1 MEAIRLF
8 KLLNRD
14 QRNTFVA
21 CFLGWALD
29 ALDFF
34 LVTFVLVPIGHDF
47 GRSIPKVAFAI
58 TLTLMMRP
66 VGALI
71 FGWLG
76 DKFGRRIPLMADII
90 FYSVMELL
98 TAFAPNFTVFLIL
111 RALFG
116 IGMGGEWGL
125 GASLAMESLPTQ
137 ARGLFSGILQQ
148 GYAVGYLLAAL
159 VYWIVFP
166 HFGWRGLFIAG
177 AVPAFLVIYIRARV
191 PESPVWQRQRAQ
203 QKPRVKMS
211 IFIRQHG
218 ALFIY
223 AALLMTAFNY
233 MSHGTQ
239 DLYPTYLEKQRGF
252 GVSAKSMISI
262 VYATGAICG
271 GAVMGFLSQQW
282 GRRRVIIISAAFGML
297 LIPLWIFAPSTALL
311 IMGGFLIQFM
321 VQGAWGVVPVHLNEL
336 SPPEF
341 RGTFPGL
348 AYQLG
353 NFAAAYAAQQQAWLA
368 EHFRSANGEP
378 NYALTMAVVEAVVFL
393 VIIFLAAIGREERL
407 ACMTPIISQPRRL
420 PPQKNFNRVSATKA
434 RGPDL
439 RLAVARLPFSKCDKR
454 RRRNAVRR
462 LLPRSG
468 RPALR
473 DSQSLAL
480 RRPRID
486 CSENH
491 TRPAPPDISPAARR
505 ESWLCE
511 LRGWPNEEWSSAL
524 IGSDAPGRMNSRN
537 DNTFRNRECRAAVNR

>member
-1 MEAIRLF
+1 MEAVRLF
-8 KLLNRD
+8 KSLNRE

-47 GRSIPKVAFAI
+47 GQTIPKVAFAI

-66 VGALI
+66 VGAFI
-71 FGWLG
+71 FGLLG

-90 FYSVMELL
+90 FYSAMELL

-148 GYAVGYLLAAL
+148 GYAAGYLLAAL
-159 VYWIVFP
+159 VYWVVFP

-177 AVPAFLVIYIRARV
+177 ALPAFLVIYIRARV
-191 PESPVWQRQRAQ
+191 PESPVWQRARAQ
-203 QKPRVKMS
+203 QKPRLKMS
-211 IFIRQHG
+211 TFVRQHG

-239 DLYPTYLEKQRGF
+239 DLYATFLEKQRGF
-252 GVSAKSMISI
+252 GVNAKSMISI

-282 GRRRVIIISAAFGML
+282 GRRRVIILSASCGML
-297 LIPLWIFAPSTALL
+297 LIPVWIFAPSTALL

-336 SPPEF
+336 SPPQF

-348 AYQLG
+348 AYQFG

-368 EHFRSANGEP
+368 EHFRLANGEP
-378 NYALTMAVVEAVVFL
+378 NYALTMALVEAVVFL
-393 VIIFLAAIGREERL
+393 VIIFLAAIGREERG
-407 ACMTPIISQPRRL
+407 
-420 PPQKNFNRVSATKA
+420 KEF
-434 RGPDL
+434 
-439 RLAVARLPFSKCDKR
+439 
-454 RRRNAVRR
+454 
-462 LLPRSG
+462 
-468 RPALR
+468 
-473 DSQSLAL
+473 
-480 RRPRID
+480 
-486 CSENH
+486 
-491 TRPAPPDISPAARR
+491 
-505 ESWLCE
+505 
-511 LRGWPNEEWSSAL
+511 
-524 IGSDAPGRMNSRN
+524 
-537 DNTFRNRECRAAVNR
+537 

>member
-1 MEAIRLF
+1 MATLQLF
-8 KLLNRD
+8 KVLNRD
-14 QRNTFVA
+14 QRNTFIA

-34 LVTFVLVPIGHDF
+34 LVTFVLGSIGDDF
-47 GRSIPKVAFAI
+47 GRSVPKVAFAI

-76 DKFGRRIPLMADII
+76 DKFGRRIPLMVDII

-98 TAFAPNFTVFLIL
+98 TAFAPNFTIFLIL

-125 GASLAMESLPTQ
+125 GASLAMESLPTHT
-137 ARGLFSGILQQ
+137 RGLYSGILQQ

-177 AVPAFLVIYIRARV
+177 ALPAFLVIYIRARV
-191 PESPVWQRQRAQ
+191 PESPVWMRDRLHQ
-203 QKPRVKMS
+203 QARLKIS
-211 IFIRQHG
+211 ILFKQHSP
-218 ALFIY
+218 LFLY

-239 DLYPTYLEKQRGF
+239 DLYATYLQKQRGF
-252 GVSAKSMISI
+252 DPDETSKIAI
-262 VYATGAICG
+262 VYAFGMICG
-271 GAVMGFLSQQW
+271 GTVVGHLSQNW
-282 GRRRVIIISAAFGML
+282 GRRRVIILAAICGVL

-311 IMGGFLIQFM
+311 IVGGFMIQFM

-336 SPPEF
+336 SPPAF

-353 NFAAAYAAQQQAWLA
+353 NFAAAYAAQQQARLA

-378 NYALTMAVVEAVVFL
+378 NYALTMALVQAVVFV
-393 VIIFLAAIGREERL
+393 VIILLAAIGPE
-407 ACMTPIISQPRRL
+407 Q
-420 PPQKNFNRVSATKA
+420 
-434 RGPDL
+434 RGKE
-439 RLAVARLPFSKCDKR
+439 F
-454 RRRNAVRR
+454 
-462 LLPRSG
+462 
-468 RPALR
+468 
-473 DSQSLAL
+473 
-480 RRPRID
+480 
-486 CSENH
+486 
-491 TRPAPPDISPAARR
+491 
-505 ESWLCE
+505 
-511 LRGWPNEEWSSAL
+511 
-524 IGSDAPGRMNSRN
+524 
-537 DNTFRNRECRAAVNR
+537 

>member
-1 MEAIRLF
+1 MEAVRLF

-14 QRNTFVA
+14 QRNTFIA

-34 LVTFVLVPIGHDF
+34 LVTFVLIPIGHDF
-47 GRSIPKVAFAI
+47 GQTIPRVAFAI

-66 VGALI
+66 VGAFI
-71 FGWLG
+71 FGLLG

-98 TAFAPNFTVFLIL
+98 TAFAPNFTTFLML

-137 ARGLFSGILQQ
+137 TRGLFSGILQQ

-177 AVPAFLVIYIRARV
+177 ALPAFLVIYIRAHV
-191 PESPVWQRQRAQ
+191 PESPVWQRQRSQ
-203 QKPRVKMS
+203 QKPKLRMS
-211 IFIRQHG
+211 IFLKQHG
-218 ALFIY
+218 VLFIY

-271 GAVMGFLSQQW
+271 GAVMGFLSQQC
-282 GRRRVIIISAAFGML
+282 GRRRIIILSATCGML
-297 LIPLWIFAPSTALL
+297 LIPLWIFAPNTALL

-368 EHFRSANGEP
+368 EHFRSSNGQP
-378 NYALTMAVVEAVVFL
+378 NYAITMALVEAVVFL
-393 VIIFLAAIGREERL
+393 VIIVLAAIGREERG
-407 ACMTPIISQPRRL
+407 
-420 PPQKNFNRVSATKA
+420 KEF
-434 RGPDL
+434 
-439 RLAVARLPFSKCDKR
+439 
-454 RRRNAVRR
+454 
-462 LLPRSG
+462 
-468 RPALR
+468 
-473 DSQSLAL
+473 
-480 RRPRID
+480 
-486 CSENH
+486 
-491 TRPAPPDISPAARR
+491 
-505 ESWLCE
+505 
-511 LRGWPNEEWSSAL
+511 
-524 IGSDAPGRMNSRN
+524 
-537 DNTFRNRECRAAVNR
+537 